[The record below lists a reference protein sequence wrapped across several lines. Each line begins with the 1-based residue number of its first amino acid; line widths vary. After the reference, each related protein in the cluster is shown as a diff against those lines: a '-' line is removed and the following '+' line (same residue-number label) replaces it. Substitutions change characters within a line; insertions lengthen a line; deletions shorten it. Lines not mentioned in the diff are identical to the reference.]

1 MRISTAHRFL
11 QIALSLLTIGSPL
24 LHAADFC
31 VGTVTALNA
40 ALVTSVFAGGAHI
53 MLQQGTYHVGG
64 SYFMGEHIQVGSINM
79 EGGYNSDCSARTRDP
94 DNTIIDGDSIYTFQ
108 VMVVSGHASI
118 DAVRFQHFNTFG
130 GSLTIQHQDTDGQNT
145 TISASEFLSMGFAEF
160 RIGAGSAITRV
171 VDTLVANAPGEGI
184 YLSYEDYGNSPFE
197 PVDSVVTILTN
208 DTVVGSGDYGV
219 LVESAGT
226 TTIANTIAWNNVHRD
241 IFLDRGDSGTTA
253 MPAIFLSDTYATL
266 YGSEAV
272 GSTGTQHA
280 DPQFVGGNDFHLQN
294 TSPAINSGSLL
305 VPGGLSYTDIQG
317 NPRVV
322 GSAPDRG
329 AYESS
334 LDDTLPFILT
344 VTNTADSGVG
354 SLRQAILDANAN
366 PDVNVITFDIGG
378 GCPQTIAVGS
388 NLPGIGAGVLINGFT
403 QPGSAANTS
412 TFADNAHRCI
422 IIDGGDSATTG
433 LFYLG
438 PASSQF
444 WLQGVAMEGFTGA
457 AVSIIGGTGPL
468 VFGNQ
473 FGGVASGVAL
483 SSNAIDIQL
492 GGLVTGA
499 SIGGSD
505 PSLRNVIGGATSYGI
520 QIPVNQFANSSGNT
534 ITNNLIGITPNG
546 LGANANGTG
555 IYIATA
561 GNTVQQNVISGN
573 TTDGIRLAGSSATGN
588 LITNNRI
595 GPKSGFVL
603 CGIPPFPA
611 CGAGDLGLPNG
622 RHGVR
627 IEGGANHDRVLTNTI
642 AYNGSMGISLASGLS
657 NKLLFNSIHD
667 NVNYGVDL
675 EGSGLN
681 DNDGAAAAQ
690 NLPNRGLN
698 FPVITRAYGGR
709 HHGWIEGN
717 MSSINGNYLL
727 QIFSST
733 TGDFT
738 GYGEGENYLGLT
750 AAFITNAPAGNN
762 GSAAFTGVILAPT
775 TDLNAH
781 AISMMATD
789 AVDGNTSEFSVWV
802 PYLCDVI
809 FSDGADGA
817 PSEAC
822 PVQE

>member
-1 MRISTAHRFL
+1 MRLPMARRFL
-11 QIALSLLTIGSPL
+11 QVALSLLTIGSPL
-24 LHAADFC
+24 LHSADYC
-31 VGTVTALNA
+31 VGTVTALNT
-40 ALVTSVFAGGAHI
+40 ALITSVFAGGAHI

-64 SYFMGEHIQVGSINM
+64 SYLMGEHIEVGPVSI

-94 DNTIIDGDSIYTFQ
+94 DNTIVDGDSIYAFQ
-108 VMVVSGHASI
+108 VMVVHGDASI

-130 GSLTIQHQDTDGQNT
+130 GALTIQHQDTDGQNT
-145 TISASEFLSMGFAEF
+145 TISTSEFLSMGFAEY
-160 RIGAGSAITRV
+160 RIGAGSATTRV
-171 VDTLVANAPGEGI
+171 IDTLVVNAPGEG
-184 YLSYEDYGNSPFE
+184 LSLAYQDYGNSPYE
-197 PVDSVVTILTN
+197 PVDSVVTVLTN

-219 LVESAGT
+219 LVESAGA

-241 IFLDRGDSGTTA
+241 IFLERGDSGTTA

-266 YGSEAV
+266 YGSEAA
-272 GSTGTQHA
+272 GSSGTLHS
-280 DPQFVGGNDFHLQN
+280 DPQFVASNDFHLQN

-305 VPGGLSYTDIQG
+305 VPGGLPYTDIQG

-344 VTNTADSGVG
+344 VTNTADTGAG

-366 PDVNVITFDIGG
+366 PDVNIITFDIGG
-378 GCPQTIAVGS
+378 ACPQTITIGS
-388 NLPGIGAGVLINGFT
+388 DLPSVSAGVLINGFT
-403 QPGSAANTS
+403 QSGSTANTS

-422 IIDGGDSATTG
+422 IIDGGGVATTG
-433 LFYLG
+433 LFYIG

-468 VFGNQ
+468 IFGSQ

-483 SSNAIDIQL
+483 SSNGINVQL

-520 QIPVNQFANSSGNT
+520 QIPSNQFANATGNT
-534 ITNNLIGITPNG
+534 ISNNLIGIAPNG
-546 LGANANGTG
+546 LGENANGIG
-555 IYIATA
+555 IYIATT

-573 TTDGIRLAGSSATGN
+573 ATDGILLAGSGATGN

-595 GPKSGFVL
+595 GLKSGFIL

-611 CGAGDLGLPNG
+611 CGPGDLGLPNG

-627 IEGGANHDRVLTNTI
+627 VEGGANHDRVLSNTI
-642 AYNGSMGISLASGLS
+642 AYNASMGISLASGLG

-667 NVNYGVDL
+667 NAGYGVDL

-709 HHGWIEGN
+709 HHGW
-717 MSSINGNYLL
+717 
-727 QIFSST
+727 
-733 TGDFT
+733 
-738 GYGEGENYLGLT
+738 
-750 AAFITNAPAGNN
+750 
-762 GSAAFTGVILAPT
+762 
-775 TDLNAH
+775 
-781 AISMMATD
+781 
-789 AVDGNTSEFSVWV
+789 
-802 PYLCDVI
+802 
-809 FSDGADGA
+809 
-817 PSEAC
+817 
-822 PVQE
+822 